1 MISTRQF
8 IVVWGMTLLSAC
20 SLDPVF
26 GPSPANSPRQAYPA
40 QQRGPKPVTVAPRPE
55 SRMPEVAQPQPSSP
69 AVIALMQQA
78 ANDRRKGNLDLAVS
92 RLERAVRIQPRNP
105 RLWHELAE
113 VRLQQHQPRLAE
125 ELAKKSIALA
135 QGNKGLIQKN
145 WRLIAKAREMNGD
158 ISGARRAAA
167 KAGAS

>member
-1 MISTRQF
+1 
-8 IVVWGMTLLSAC
+8 
-20 SLDPVF
+20 
-26 GPSPANSPRQAYPA
+26 
-40 QQRGPKPVTVAPRPE
+40 
-55 SRMPEVAQPQPSSP
+55 
-69 AVIALMQQA
+69 MQQA